1 MSALSKQI
9 KNIAWIYR
17 PLWKHGKLYLIS
29 SVCILGLYSPIEDII
44 YVRFPEIMI
53 DLLSEGRPFSYIAA
67 VAAVICGLSFLSNA
81 VRKLSRAYFS
91 RKQAE
96 ISLKVNREIYER
108 SLRLDY
114 KYIDSPEYYNTYSWA
129 MSEYAGQVNQGRE
142 LAVNIS
148 QCVLSL
154 AALGTIIASLGP
166 LILAIEVA
174 QLVLHALINLQDN
187 RNRIKQK
194 AEEVPLDRRLDY
206 FHRLFYMKD
215 YAADMKSTPLSETV
229 LDGYAEAGERKV
241 KVVRSFA
248 WKAEFWNCVH
258 EAVFCLTEL
267 VIVLYLVQSIVSGRI
282 PEIGMYMTLILCFYR
297 LDSKIDVLT
306 YLLKDVSSLSM
317 NAEKI
322 RAFFEFPSVIEVERA
337 RPGIT
342 PDGGNFAVE
351 FRNVGFS
358 YDHSAFTLSG
368 LNLSIAPGEKIAVVG
383 ENGAGKSTF
392 VKLLLRL
399 YDVKE
404 GEIRINGKAI
414 QEYDVRSLRRRTG
427 VAFQE
432 TNIYAMSFAGNVA
445 LYGEAPEHVF
455 HEVTELLGLDALL
468 EKNHM
473 GPQAELTREFHEDG
487 IMLSEGEAQK
497 VALARVMSGDF
508 GLLLLDEPSSA
519 LDPIAEYRV
528 SQAIMST
535 ANKATTIIIAH
546 RLSTIRDVDRI
557 IVLDGGNIREC
568 GNHEELM
575 ALRGKYYEMFTKQA
589 ENYTKHS

>member
-17 PLWKHGKLYLIS
+17 PLWKYGKLYLILS
-29 SVCILGLYSPIEDII
+29 ICILGLYSPIEDII

-53 DLLSEGRPFSYIAA
+53 DLLSEGKPFSYIAA
-67 VAAVICGLSFLSNA
+67 VAAIICSLSFLSNA
-81 VRKLSRAYFS
+81 ARKLSRAYFS

-96 ISLKVNREIYER
+96 ISLKVNRDIYER

-114 KYIDSPEYYNTYSWA
+114 KYIDSPEYYNTYSWT
-129 MSEYAGQVNQGRE
+129 MSEYAEQVNQGRE

-154 AALGTIIASLGP
+154 AALGAIIASLGP
-166 LILAIEVA
+166 WILAVEAV
-174 QLVLHALINLQDN
+174 QLVLHALINQQDN

-194 AEEVPLDRRLDY
+194 TAEVPLDRRLNY

-229 LDGYAEAGERKV
+229 LDGYAEVGERKV
-241 KVVRSFA
+241 KTVRSFA
-248 WKAEFWNCVH
+248 WKTEFWNCAH
-258 EAVFCLTEL
+258 EVIFCLTEL

-297 LDSKIDVLT
+297 LDSKMDVLT

-322 RAFFEFPSVIEVERA
+322 RAFFELPSEIEADVDC
-337 RPGIT
+337 PGIA
-342 PDGGNFAVE
+342 PEGGNFAVE
-351 FRNVGFS
+351 LRNVGFS
-358 YDHSAFTLSG
+358 YDNSAFTLSG

-414 QEYDVRSLRRRTG
+414 QEYDVHSLRRRIG

-432 TNIYAMSFAGNVA
+432 TNIYAMSFAKNVA
-445 LYGEAPEHVF
+445 LYGEVPKQAF

-473 GPQAELTREFHEDG
+473 GPQTELTREFHEDG
-487 IMLSEGEAQK
+487 IMLSGGEAQK